1 MYKLIIIFL
10 LFSFCSSTSVEDDSI
25 VPQQNNENN
34 NSSVSNESQ
43 ESLITT
49 KDNEEIENFSDQEQ
63 LIEDEYIEEL
73 PEPIFID
80 ITEIYEPFINEE
92 LLSETKEYAI
102 KADVEELLV
111 YLDDILLFK
120 LPEHIVEEIGG
131 GIAWYVSKN
140 TYTTWDGEPN
150 AQDIDFGAFNT
161 LGYVNAL
168 NAFPKRLEAIAKV
181 VRYGSGSYHG
191 TFWTT
196 DASICND
203 TPVIGAFENIDGVQT
218 LVTGSETTP
227 PDVKAL
233 QVGWGFGDS
242 GLIPEVRNIDGAD
255 VTVSPGYA
263 CEADL
268 SVMLGEEVLFVE
280 EGSTSGYLYPSLQ
293 LKNAGI
299 DYKNDIT
306 QVFAGSHDGVIA
318 GLYNGDAKFGV
329 SYDDARRTL
338 RKTNPDVGEKVIAFS
353 ITAEIPNDVVA
364 VRSDLPA
371 DVKEKIYTILSD
383 YISTEEGQAV
393 MDEIYGWTDIV
404 PAVNSE
410 FDVVKQAA
418 EEFGLYDE

>member
-1 MYKLIIIFL
+1 MTKKSFLIL
-10 LFSFCSSTSVEDDSI
+10 LVLSLVLAACGGSADEETVEEPVAVEEAETLDAPATTVAETLDKI
-25 VPQQNNENN
+25 TFGFVP
-34 NSSVSNESQ
+34 SA
-43 ESLITT
+43 
-49 KDNEEIENFSDQEQ
+49 EQ
-63 LIEDEYIEEL
+63 A
-73 PEPIFID
+73 
-80 ITEIYEPFINEE
+80 E
-92 LLSETKEYAI
+92 LLDNIQPLMKVLSDGLGIE
-102 KADVEELLV
+102 VEGFVTSDYSGLLV
-111 YLDDILLFK
+111 AMGSGQADI
-120 LPEHIVEEIGG
+120 
-131 GIAWYVSKN
+131 
-140 TYTTWDGEPN
+140 
-150 AQDIDFGAFNT
+150 GAFNT

-168 NAFPKRLEAIAKV
+168 NAFPTRLEAIAKV

-196 DASICND
+196 DSSVCKSA
-203 TPVIGAFENIDGVQT
+203 PVIGAFENIDGVPT
-218 LVTGSETTP
+218 LITGSATMP

-233 QVGWGFGDS
+233 QVGWGFGDD
-242 GLIPEVRNIDGAD
+242 GMIPEVRTIDGVE

-268 SVMLGEEVLFVE
+268 SVLVGQEVLFVE

-299 DYKNDIT
+299 DYTSDIT

-338 RKTNPDVGEKVIAFS
+338 RKTNPDVGEKVIAMG

-364 VRSDLPA
+364 VRTDLPEDIKA
-371 DVKEKIYTILSD
+371 QIYQILSD
-383 YISTEEGQAV
+383 YISTDEGAAV

>member
-1 MYKLIIIFL
+1 MKKSL
-10 LFSFCSSTSVEDDSI
+10 LLLLCLVLVVAACGGAAEETVEDTVAEESETETLDTPATTAAPTLDKI
-25 VPQQNNENN
+25 TFGFVP
-34 NSSVSNESQ
+34 SA
-43 ESLITT
+43 
-49 KDNEEIENFSDQEQ
+49 EQ
-63 LIEDEYIEEL
+63 A
-73 PEPIFID
+73 
-80 ITEIYEPFINEE
+80 E
-92 LLSETKEYAI
+92 LLDNIQPLMKVLSDGLGIE
-102 KADVEELLV
+102 VEGFVTSDYSGLLV
-111 YLDDILLFK
+111 AMGSGQADI
-120 LPEHIVEEIGG
+120 
-131 GIAWYVSKN
+131 
-140 TYTTWDGEPN
+140 
-150 AQDIDFGAFNT
+150 GAFNT

-383 YISTEEGQAV
+383 YISTDEGQAV

>member
-1 MYKLIIIFL
+1 MTKKSFLIL
-10 LFSFCSSTSVEDDSI
+10 LVLSLVLAACGGSADEETVEEPVAVEEAETLDAPATTVAETLDKI
-25 VPQQNNENN
+25 TFGFVP
-34 NSSVSNESQ
+34 SA
-43 ESLITT
+43 
-49 KDNEEIENFSDQEQ
+49 EQ
-63 LIEDEYIEEL
+63 A
-73 PEPIFID
+73 
-80 ITEIYEPFINEE
+80 E
-92 LLSETKEYAI
+92 LLDNIQPLMKVLSDGLGIE
-102 KADVEELLV
+102 VEGFVTSDYSGLLV
-111 YLDDILLFK
+111 AMGSGQADI
-120 LPEHIVEEIGG
+120 
-131 GIAWYVSKN
+131 
-140 TYTTWDGEPN
+140 
-150 AQDIDFGAFNT
+150 GAFNT

-168 NAFPKRLEAIAKV
+168 NAFPTRLEAIAKV

-196 DASICND
+196 DSSVCKSA
-203 TPVIGAFENIDGVQT
+203 PVIGAFENIDGVPT
-218 LVTGSETTP
+218 LVTGSATTP

-268 SVMLGEEVLFVE
+268 SVLVGQEVLFVE

-299 DYKNDIT
+299 DYTSDIT

-338 RKTNPDVGEKVIAFS
+338 RKTNPDVGEKVIAMG
-353 ITAEIPNDVVA
+353 ITDEIPNDVVA
-364 VRSDLPA
+364 VRTDLPEDIKA
-371 DVKEKIYTILSD
+371 QIYQILSD
-383 YISTEEGQAV
+383 YISTDEGAAV

>member
-1 MYKLIIIFL
+1 MTKKSFLIL
-10 LFSFCSSTSVEDDSI
+10 LVLSLVLAACGGSADEETVEEPVAVEEAETLDAPATTVAETLDKI
-25 VPQQNNENN
+25 TFGFVP
-34 NSSVSNESQ
+34 SA
-43 ESLITT
+43 
-49 KDNEEIENFSDQEQ
+49 EQ
-63 LIEDEYIEEL
+63 A
-73 PEPIFID
+73 
-80 ITEIYEPFINEE
+80 E
-92 LLSETKEYAI
+92 LLDNIQPLMKVLSDGLGIE
-102 KADVEELLV
+102 VEGFVTSDYSGLLV
-111 YLDDILLFK
+111 AMGSGQADI
-120 LPEHIVEEIGG
+120 
-131 GIAWYVSKN
+131 
-140 TYTTWDGEPN
+140 
-150 AQDIDFGAFNT
+150 GAFNT

-168 NAFPKRLEAIAKV
+168 NAFPTRLEAIAKV

-196 DASICND
+196 DSSVCKSA
-203 TPVIGAFENIDGVQT
+203 PVIGAFENIDGVPT
-218 LVTGSETTP
+218 LVTGSATTP

-242 GLIPEVRNIDGAD
+242 GLIPEVRNIDGVD

-268 SVMLGEEVLFVE
+268 SVLIGQEVLFVE

-299 DYKNDIT
+299 DYTSDIT

-338 RKTNPDVGEKVIAFS
+338 RKTNPDVGEKVIAMG

-364 VRSDLPA
+364 VRTDLPEDIKA
-371 DVKEKIYTILSD
+371 QIYQILSD
-383 YISTEEGQAV
+383 YISTDEGAAV

>member
-1 MYKLIIIFL
+1 MTKKSFLIL
-10 LFSFCSSTSVEDDSI
+10 LVLSLVLAACGGSADEETVEEPVAVEEAETLDAPATTVAETLDKI
-25 VPQQNNENN
+25 TFGFVP
-34 NSSVSNESQ
+34 SA
-43 ESLITT
+43 
-49 KDNEEIENFSDQEQ
+49 EQ
-63 LIEDEYIEEL
+63 A
-73 PEPIFID
+73 
-80 ITEIYEPFINEE
+80 E
-92 LLSETKEYAI
+92 LLDNIQPLMKVLSDGLGIE
-102 KADVEELLV
+102 VEGFVTSDYSGLLV
-111 YLDDILLFK
+111 AMGSGQADI
-120 LPEHIVEEIGG
+120 
-131 GIAWYVSKN
+131 
-140 TYTTWDGEPN
+140 
-150 AQDIDFGAFNT
+150 GAFNT

-168 NAFPKRLEAIAKV
+168 NAFPTRLEAIAKV

-196 DASICND
+196 DSSVCKSA
-203 TPVIGAFENIDGVQT
+203 PVIGAFENIDGVPT
-218 LVTGSETTP
+218 LVTGSATTP

-242 GLIPEVRNIDGAD
+242 GLIPEVRNIDGED

-268 SVMLGEEVLFVE
+268 SVLVGQEVLFVE

-299 DYKNDIT
+299 DYTSDIT

-329 SYDDARRTL
+329 TYDDARRTL
-338 RKTNPDVGEKVIAFS
+338 RKTNPDVGEKVIAIG
-353 ITAEIPNDVVA
+353 ITDEIPNDVVA
-364 VRSDLPA
+364 VRTDLPEDIKA
-371 DVKEKIYTILSD
+371 QIYQILSD
-383 YISTEEGQAV
+383 YISTDEGAAV

>member
-1 MYKLIIIFL
+1 MTKKSFLIL
-10 LFSFCSSTSVEDDSI
+10 LVLSLVFAACGGSADEETVEEPVAVEEAETLDAPATTVAETLDKI
-25 VPQQNNENN
+25 TFGFVP
-34 NSSVSNESQ
+34 SA
-43 ESLITT
+43 
-49 KDNEEIENFSDQEQ
+49 EQ
-63 LIEDEYIEEL
+63 A
-73 PEPIFID
+73 
-80 ITEIYEPFINEE
+80 E
-92 LLSETKEYAI
+92 LLDNIQPLMKVLSDGLGIE
-102 KADVEELLV
+102 VEGFVTSDYSGLLV
-111 YLDDILLFK
+111 AMGSGQADI
-120 LPEHIVEEIGG
+120 
-131 GIAWYVSKN
+131 
-140 TYTTWDGEPN
+140 
-150 AQDIDFGAFNT
+150 GAFNT

-168 NAFPKRLEAIAKV
+168 NAFPTRLEAIAKV

-196 DASICND
+196 DASVCKSE
-203 TPVIGAFENIDGVQT
+203 PVIGAFENIDGVQT
-218 LVTGSETTP
+218 LITGSATTP

-268 SVMLGEEVLFVE
+268 SVLVGQEVLFVE

-299 DYKNDIT
+299 DYTSDIT

-338 RKTNPDVGEKVIAFS
+338 RKTNPDVGEKVIAMG

-364 VRSDLPA
+364 VRTDLPEDIKA
-371 DVKEKIYTILSD
+371 QIYQILSD
-383 YISTEEGQAV
+383 YISTDEGAAV

-404 PAVNSE
+404 PAINSE

>member
-1 MYKLIIIFL
+1 MKKSL
-10 LFSFCSSTSVEDDSI
+10 LLLLCLALVVAACGGAAEETVEDTVAEESETETLDTPATTAAPTLDKI
-25 VPQQNNENN
+25 TFGFVP
-34 NSSVSNESQ
+34 SA
-43 ESLITT
+43 
-49 KDNEEIENFSDQEQ
+49 EQ
-63 LIEDEYIEEL
+63 A
-73 PEPIFID
+73 
-80 ITEIYEPFINEE
+80 E
-92 LLSETKEYAI
+92 LLDNIQPLMKVLSDGLGIE
-102 KADVEELLV
+102 VEGFVTSDYSGLLV
-111 YLDDILLFK
+111 AMGSGQADI
-120 LPEHIVEEIGG
+120 
-131 GIAWYVSKN
+131 
-140 TYTTWDGEPN
+140 
-150 AQDIDFGAFNT
+150 GAFNT

-299 DYKNDIT
+299 DYTNDIT

>member
-1 MYKLIIIFL
+1 VKKSL
-10 LFSFCSSTSVEDDSI
+10 LLLLCLALVVAACGGAAEETVEDTVAEESETETLDTPATTAAPTLDKI
-25 VPQQNNENN
+25 TFGFVP
-34 NSSVSNESQ
+34 SA
-43 ESLITT
+43 
-49 KDNEEIENFSDQEQ
+49 EQ
-63 LIEDEYIEEL
+63 A
-73 PEPIFID
+73 
-80 ITEIYEPFINEE
+80 E
-92 LLSETKEYAI
+92 LLDNIQPLMKVLSDGLGIE
-102 KADVEELLV
+102 VEGFVTSDYSGLLV
-111 YLDDILLFK
+111 AMGSGQADI
-120 LPEHIVEEIGG
+120 
-131 GIAWYVSKN
+131 
-140 TYTTWDGEPN
+140 
-150 AQDIDFGAFNT
+150 GAFNT

-168 NAFPKRLEAIAKV
+168 NAFPKRSEAIAKV

-203 TPVIGAFENIDGVQT
+203 TPVIGAFETIDGVQT

-383 YISTEEGQAV
+383 YISTDEGQAV

>member
-1 MYKLIIIFL
+1 MTKKSFLIL
-10 LFSFCSSTSVEDDSI
+10 LVLSLVLVACGGSADEETVEEPVAVEEAETLDAPATTVAETLDKI
-25 VPQQNNENN
+25 TFGFVP
-34 NSSVSNESQ
+34 SA
-43 ESLITT
+43 
-49 KDNEEIENFSDQEQ
+49 EQ
-63 LIEDEYIEEL
+63 A
-73 PEPIFID
+73 
-80 ITEIYEPFINEE
+80 E
-92 LLSETKEYAI
+92 LLDNIQPLMKVLSDGLGIE
-102 KADVEELLV
+102 VEGFVTSDYSGLLV
-111 YLDDILLFK
+111 AMGSGQADI
-120 LPEHIVEEIGG
+120 
-131 GIAWYVSKN
+131 
-140 TYTTWDGEPN
+140 
-150 AQDIDFGAFNT
+150 GAFNT

-168 NAFPKRLEAIAKV
+168 NAFPTRLEAIAKV

-196 DASICND
+196 DSSVCKSA
-203 TPVIGAFENIDGVQT
+203 PVIGAFENIDGVPT
-218 LVTGSETTP
+218 LVTGSATTP

-242 GLIPEVRNIDGAD
+242 GLIPEVRNIDGED

-268 SVMLGEEVLFVE
+268 SVLVGQEVLFVE

-299 DYKNDIT
+299 DYTSDIT

-338 RKTNPDVGEKVIAFS
+338 RKTNPDVGEKVIAMG
-353 ITAEIPNDVVA
+353 ITDEIPNDVVA
-364 VRSDLPA
+364 VRTDLPEDIKA
-371 DVKEKIYTILSD
+371 QIYQILSD
-383 YISTEEGQAV
+383 YISTDEGAAV

>member
-1 MYKLIIIFL
+1 MSKKSFLIL
-10 LFSFCSSTSVEDDSI
+10 LVLSLVLAACGGSADEETVEEPAAVEEAETLDAPATTVAETLDKI
-25 VPQQNNENN
+25 TFGFVP
-34 NSSVSNESQ
+34 SA
-43 ESLITT
+43 
-49 KDNEEIENFSDQEQ
+49 EQ
-63 LIEDEYIEEL
+63 A
-73 PEPIFID
+73 
-80 ITEIYEPFINEE
+80 E
-92 LLSETKEYAI
+92 LLDNIQPLMEVLSDGLGIE
-102 KADVEELLV
+102 VEGFVTSDYSGLLV
-111 YLDDILLFK
+111 AMGSGQADI
-120 LPEHIVEEIGG
+120 
-131 GIAWYVSKN
+131 
-140 TYTTWDGEPN
+140 
-150 AQDIDFGAFNT
+150 GAFNT

-168 NAFPKRLEAIAKV
+168 NAFPTRLEAIAKV

-196 DASICND
+196 DSSVCKSA
-203 TPVIGAFENIDGVQT
+203 PVIGAFENIDGVPT
-218 LVTGSETTP
+218 LITGSATMP

-233 QVGWGFGDS
+233 QVGWGFGDD
-242 GLIPEVRNIDGAD
+242 GMIPEVRTIDGAE

-268 SVMLGEEVLFVE
+268 SVLVGQEVLFVE

-299 DYKNDIT
+299 DYTSDIT

-338 RKTNPDVGEKVIAFS
+338 RKTNPDVGEKVIAMG

-364 VRSDLPA
+364 VRTDLPEDIKA
-371 DVKEKIYTILSD
+371 QIYQILSD
-383 YISTEEGQAV
+383 YISTDEGAAV

-404 PAVNSE
+404 PAINSE

>member
-1 MYKLIIIFL
+1 MTKKSFLIL
-10 LFSFCSSTSVEDDSI
+10 LVLSLVLAACGGSTDEETVEEPVAVEEAETLDAPATTVAETLDKI
-25 VPQQNNENN
+25 TFGFVP
-34 NSSVSNESQ
+34 SA
-43 ESLITT
+43 
-49 KDNEEIENFSDQEQ
+49 EQ
-63 LIEDEYIEEL
+63 A
-73 PEPIFID
+73 
-80 ITEIYEPFINEE
+80 E
-92 LLSETKEYAI
+92 LLDNIQPLMKVLSDGLGIE
-102 KADVEELLV
+102 VEGFVTSDYSGLLV
-111 YLDDILLFK
+111 AMGSGQADI
-120 LPEHIVEEIGG
+120 
-131 GIAWYVSKN
+131 
-140 TYTTWDGEPN
+140 
-150 AQDIDFGAFNT
+150 GAFNT

-168 NAFPKRLEAIAKV
+168 NAFPTRLEAIAKV

-196 DASICND
+196 DSSVCKSA
-203 TPVIGAFENIDGVQT
+203 PVIGAFENIDGVPT
-218 LVTGSETTP
+218 LITGSATMP

-233 QVGWGFGDS
+233 QVGWGFGDD
-242 GLIPEVRNIDGAD
+242 GMIPEVRTIDGAE

-268 SVMLGEEVLFVE
+268 SVLVGQEVLFVE

-299 DYKNDIT
+299 DYTSDIT

-338 RKTNPDVGEKVIAFS
+338 RKTNPDVGEKVIAMG

-364 VRSDLPA
+364 VRTDLPE
-371 DVKEKIYTILSD
+371 DIKVQIYQILSD
-383 YISTEEGQAV
+383 YISTDEGAAV

>member
-1 MYKLIIIFL
+1 MTKKSFLIL
-10 LFSFCSSTSVEDDSI
+10 LVLSLVLAACGGSADEETVEETAAVEEAETLDAPATTVAETLDKI
-25 VPQQNNENN
+25 TFGFVP
-34 NSSVSNESQ
+34 SA
-43 ESLITT
+43 
-49 KDNEEIENFSDQEQ
+49 EQ
-63 LIEDEYIEEL
+63 A
-73 PEPIFID
+73 
-80 ITEIYEPFINEE
+80 E
-92 LLSETKEYAI
+92 LLDNIQPLMEVLSDGLGIE
-102 KADVEELLV
+102 VEGFVTSDYSGLLV
-111 YLDDILLFK
+111 AMGSGQADI
-120 LPEHIVEEIGG
+120 
-131 GIAWYVSKN
+131 
-140 TYTTWDGEPN
+140 
-150 AQDIDFGAFNT
+150 GAFNT

-168 NAFPKRLEAIAKV
+168 NAFPTRLEAIAKV

-196 DASICND
+196 DSSVCKSA
-203 TPVIGAFENIDGVQT
+203 PVIGAFENIDGVPT
-218 LVTGSETTP
+218 LITGSATMP

-233 QVGWGFGDS
+233 QVGWGFGDD
-242 GLIPEVRNIDGAD
+242 GMIPEVRTIDGAE

-268 SVMLGEEVLFVE
+268 SVLVGQEVLFVE

-299 DYKNDIT
+299 DYTSDIT

-338 RKTNPDVGEKVIAFS
+338 RKTNPDVGEKVIAMG

-364 VRSDLPA
+364 VRTDLPEDIKA
-371 DVKEKIYTILSD
+371 QIYQILSD
-383 YISTEEGQAV
+383 YISTDEGAAV

>member
-1 MYKLIIIFL
+1 VKKSL
-10 LFSFCSSTSVEDDSI
+10 LLLLCLALVVAACGGAAEETVEDTVAEESETETLDTPATTAAPTLDKI
-25 VPQQNNENN
+25 TFGFVP
-34 NSSVSNESQ
+34 SA
-43 ESLITT
+43 
-49 KDNEEIENFSDQEQ
+49 EQ
-63 LIEDEYIEEL
+63 A
-73 PEPIFID
+73 
-80 ITEIYEPFINEE
+80 E
-92 LLSETKEYAI
+92 LLDNIQPLMKVLSDGLGIE
-102 KADVEELLV
+102 VEGFVTSDYSGLLV
-111 YLDDILLFK
+111 AMGSGQADI
-120 LPEHIVEEIGG
+120 
-131 GIAWYVSKN
+131 
-140 TYTTWDGEPN
+140 
-150 AQDIDFGAFNT
+150 GAFNT

-383 YISTEEGQAV
+383 YISTDEGQAV

>member
-1 MYKLIIIFL
+1 MKKSL
-10 LFSFCSSTSVEDDSI
+10 LLLLCLALVVAACGGAAEETVEDTVAEETETETLDTPATTAAPTLDKI
-25 VPQQNNENN
+25 TFGFVP
-34 NSSVSNESQ
+34 SA
-43 ESLITT
+43 
-49 KDNEEIENFSDQEQ
+49 EQ
-63 LIEDEYIEEL
+63 A
-73 PEPIFID
+73 
-80 ITEIYEPFINEE
+80 E
-92 LLSETKEYAI
+92 LLDNIQPLMKVLSDGLGIE
-102 KADVEELLV
+102 VEGFVTSDYSGLLV
-111 YLDDILLFK
+111 AMGSGQADI
-120 LPEHIVEEIGG
+120 
-131 GIAWYVSKN
+131 
-140 TYTTWDGEPN
+140 
-150 AQDIDFGAFNT
+150 GAFNT

-383 YISTEEGQAV
+383 YISTDEGQAV